1 MRRQV
6 VTAFFVLM
14 LCTMTMFGQRDLST
28 LVGTVTDPSGSAVA
42 NAKVTIIEE
51 NTGLRYD
58 VVTGNGGDFARP
70 ALKPGVYT
78 IEVVA
83 TGFNKGIRKGV
94 LLTSGDRTGADFQLK
109 LGEVTTSVEISAEAP
124 LLQTES
130 TIQGAQLGS
139 KAVGELPLGG
149 QRVFTY
155 LARLSPGVVP
165 NEPGARDATGGGF
178 SANGV
183 RSNGQNNF
191 LLNGV
196 DNNVNVIDFLNQTS
210 FVVGPSVEAIG
221 EMRIMTN
228 GYNAEYGRG
237 AGGVIN
243 VNIKS
248 GSNEIH
254 GSLFEYLQND
264 KLNANRWE
272 RNFSGAGRGP
282 FKQNQF
288 GAAVGGPIIKNRTFW
303 FANYQG
309 TIVRSTGGTVP
320 GLGTSAFF
328 TVPNAA
334 QKTGNFSHLLGN
346 TIANAPGGVNIREG
360 MIFNPLTQTMGAGG
374 PVRTPFAGNIIPT
387 ARLDPAAAKIMA
399 LFPNPSRLINGGN
412 GFQQDNYFV
421 TTAGQQSIHQGDV
434 RIDHRLSDKDSLFGS
449 LSWSDLDQFNGA
461 PLPGALDAT
470 YFASNSA
477 VTLARN
483 AMMSYTRVWS
493 PSIVTETRAAFTR
506 LVTSRVQAN
515 PDVDQ
520 FKAFG
525 IGGYNPTS
533 PLNGGLPS
541 TGIDR
546 YSGFGASDWLPSK
559 EYNNVWDFIQNVA
572 VNKGGHSYKF
582 GGEFRP
588 IKFPFFQFPSPHGNW
603 NFNRRETSF
612 SQAGTVAADNLTGDG
627 YASWLLGRVS
637 GGQMSTSN
645 FISSEKEAWA
655 FFAQDDWKVNS
666 KLTIN
671 YGLRYELFSPIGEK
685 FGRQSNL
692 DLQNLT
698 LVIPKGKDQDA
709 PLPPNF
715 GTSFPNLKVSRGQVS
730 KYLIPW
736 DKTNIAPRIG
746 FAYSLTSKMVVRA
759 GYGIFYGGEE
769 NQGGNPNRG
778 EQVPFNQTVQLNR
791 QGALTPFDPN
801 PFFNPNALEGGVS
814 RGFPTNIFSGLPAN
828 ISFRQL
834 INNFRN
840 PLVHKWNFSLQREFR
855 GQQALELAYVGN
867 RQARQLHFYDP
878 NACPN
883 SPIPNNPCDPRR
895 VVAPNL
901 FGINGTATFG
911 FGNYAGL
918 TAKYEKRYSA
928 GLQAL
933 VSYTWGH
940 ALATSG
946 TTLSGSSGFGV
957 LDPLNWS
964 TSYSSAAWDIRHSL
978 VGSFNYDLPFGKGK
992 SLMNTDSKALNALVG
1007 GWQMNGIM
1015 TLRTGNP
1022 ATFST
1027 NQCVGSYSKCLPDLT
1042 GPVGAPSGGRSAAAW
1057 FDTSKVTR
1065 PAPNTQGNAG
1075 LQSINIPGQHYMDL
1089 SMFKG
1094 INITERFKA
1103 QFRAEGF
1110 NITNSVQLATPN
1122 LTQGDPNFGR
1132 IFASQAGTERK
1143 FQLALRLMF

>member
-1 MRRQV
+1 M
-6 VTAFFVLM
+6 FFTLASS
-14 LCTMTMFGQRDLST
+14 LFAQRDLAT
-28 LVGTVTDPSGSAVA
+28 LVGTVTDAQGAAVPG
-42 NAKVTIIEE
+42 AKVVITEDA
-51 NTGLRYD
+51 TGLVYES
-58 VVTGNGGDFARP
+58 TSGGGGEYTRV
-70 ALKPGVYT
+70 ALKPGTYR
-78 IEVVA
+78 IEVSA
-83 TGFNKGIRKGV
+83 TGFKKGIRRNL
-94 LLTSGDRTGADFQLK
+94 LLTAGDRSAADIK
-109 LGEVTTSVEISAEAP
+109 LEVGEVTTTVEVSTQAP
-124 LLQTES
+124 LLQSES
-130 TIQGAQLGS
+130 TIVGASVDS
-139 KAVGELPLGG
+139 KQVSQLPLGG
-149 QRVFTY
+149 QRTFTY

-165 NEPGARDATGGGF
+165 NEPGARDAVGGGF

-221 EMRIMTN
+221 EMRVMTN

-237 AGGVIN
+237 AGGVVN
-243 VNIKS
+243 VTLKS
-248 GSNEIH
+248 GTNQIH

-272 RNFSGAGRGP
+272 RNFAGAKRGP

-288 GAAVGGPIIKNRTFW
+288 GAAVGGPLIKNRTFW

-309 TIVRSTGGTVP
+309 TVVRSTGGTVP
-320 GLGTSAFF
+320 GLGTSDFF
-328 TVPNAA
+328 TVPTAGMKN
-334 QKTGNFSHLLGN
+334 GDFSHLLN
-346 TIANAPGGVNIREG
+346 TPNAGEG
-360 MIFNPLTQTMGAGG
+360 MIYDPRTQVGAGATATR
-374 PVRTPFAGNIIPT
+374 VPFAGNIIPSS
-387 ARLDPAAAKIMA
+387 RFDPAAKKIID
-399 LFPNPSRLINGGN
+399 LFPNPTTLVNGGR
-412 GFQQDNYFV
+412 GFQQNNYFV
-421 TTAGQQSIHQGDV
+421 TTSGQQAIHQGDL
-434 RIDHRLSDKDSLFGS
+434 RMDHRISDKDSIFGS
-449 LSWSDLDQFNGA
+449 VSWSNLDQLNGA

-470 YFASNSA
+470 YFASNAA

-493 PSIVTETRAAFTR
+493 PAIVTETRAAFTR
-506 LVTSRVQAN
+506 LVTSRTQAD

-525 IGGYNPTS
+525 IGGYNPTG

-541 TGIDR
+541 TSIDR
-546 YSGFGASDWLPSK
+546 YSGFGASNWLPSK
-559 EYNNVWDFIQNVA
+559 EYNNVWDFIQNVS
-572 VNKGGHSYKF
+572 VVKNGHNFKF

-588 IKFPFFQFPSPHGNW
+588 IKFPFFQFPSPHGDW
-603 NFNRRETSF
+603 NFNRRETSIP
-612 SQAGTVAADNLTGDG
+612 SSTGADNTSGDG
-627 YASWLLGRVS
+627 YASWLLGRVT
-637 GGQMSTSN
+637 GGQMSTTN
-645 FISSEKEAWA
+645 FISSEKQAWA
-655 FFAQDDWKVNS
+655 FYAQDDWKITS

-692 DLQNLT
+692 DFQNLT

-715 GTSFPNLKVSRGQVS
+715 GTSFSMLKVSRGQVS

-736 DKTNIAPRIG
+736 DKTDIAPRIG
-746 FAYSLTSKMVVRA
+746 FAYSVNNKTVVRA

-778 EQVPFNQTVQLNR
+778 EQVPFNQTVQVNKT
-791 QGALTPFDPN
+791 GSLTAFDAN
-801 PFFNPNALEGGVS
+801 PFFPAAGGGVTA
-814 RGFPTNIFSGLPAN
+814 GFPTNIFSGLPAN

-834 INNFRN
+834 VNNFRN
-840 PLVHKWNFSLQREFR
+840 PLVHKWNFSLQREFA
-855 GQQALELAYVGN
+855 GQQAFELAYVGN

-883 SPIPNNPCDPRR
+883 SSIANNPCDPRR
-895 VVAPNL
+895 PVPGL

-911 FGNYAGL
+911 YGNYAGL

-928 GLQAL
+928 GLQSL
-933 VSYTWGH
+933 ISYTWGH

-957 LDPLNWS
+957 LDPTNWS

-978 VGSFNYDLPFGKGK
+978 VASFLYDLPFGTGK
-992 SLMNTDSKALNALVG
+992 QFLNGGSKAANFVLG
-1007 GWQMNGIM
+1007 GWQMNGIV

-1027 NQCVGSYSKCLPDLT
+1027 NQCVGSYSKCLPDVT
-1042 GPVGAPSGGRSAAAW
+1042 GKVGAPSAGRGPAAW
-1057 FDTSKVTR
+1057 FDTSAVKAPT
-1065 PAPNTQGNAG
+1065 PNTQGNAG
-1075 LQSINIPGQHYMDL
+1075 LQSINIPGQKNMDL
-1089 SMFKG
+1089 SLFKAV
-1094 INITERFKA
+1094 NITERTKV

-1110 NITNSVQLATPN
+1110 NIANTVQLGTPN

-1132 IFASQAGTERK
+1132 IFGSQPGTERK
-1143 FQLALRLMF
+1143 FQMALRLMF

>member
-1 MRRQV
+1 MRHVIR
-6 VTAFFVLM
+6 TALLLLFTFASSL
-14 LCTMTMFGQRDLST
+14 FAQRDLAT
-28 LVGTVTDPSGSAVA
+28 LVGTVTDPQGAAVPG
-42 NAKVTIIEE
+42 AKVSLVEDA
-51 NTGLRYD
+51 TGLQYEATVGAAGEYTR
-58 VVTGNGGDFARP
+58 V
-70 ALKPGVYT
+70 ALKPGTYR
-78 IEVVA
+78 IEVSA
-83 TGFNKGIRKGV
+83 PGFKKAVRRGI
-94 LLTSGDRTGADFQLK
+94 LLTAGDRTGADMRLEV
-109 LGEVTTSVEISAEAP
+109 GEVSTIVEISTQAP
-124 LLQTES
+124 LLQSES
-130 TIQGAQLGS
+130 TIIGASVDS
-139 KAVGELPLGG
+139 KQVSQLPLGG
-149 QRVFTY
+149 QRTFTF

-165 NEPGARDATGGGF
+165 NEPGARDAVGGGF

-196 DNNVNVIDFLNQTS
+196 DNNVNVIDFLNQTA

-221 EMRIMTN
+221 EMRVMTN

-237 AGGVIN
+237 AGGVVN
-243 VNIKS
+243 VTLKS
-248 GSNEIH
+248 GTNQLH

-272 RNFSGAGRGP
+272 RNFAGAGRGP

-288 GAAVGGPIIKNRTFW
+288 GAAVGGPAIKNRTFW

-328 TVPNAA
+328 TIPTA
-334 QKTGNFSHLLGN
+334 QMKNGDFSHLL
-346 TIANAPGGVNIREG
+346 NAPGAAPGEG
-360 MIFNPLTQTMGAGG
+360 MIYDPRTQVGAGATATR
-374 PVRTPFAGNIIPT
+374 VPFAGNIIPST
-387 ARLDPAAAKIMA
+387 RFDPASKKIMD
-399 LFPNPSRLINGGN
+399 LFPNPSRLINGGR

-421 TTAGQQSIHQGDV
+421 TTSGQQSIHQGDL
-434 RIDHRLSDKDSLFGS
+434 RMDHRISDKDSIFGS
-449 LSWSDLDQFNGA
+449 VSWSNLDQLNGA

-470 YFASNSA
+470 YFASNAA

-493 PSIVTETRAAFTR
+493 PTVLTETRAAFTR

-525 IGGYNPTS
+525 IGGYNPTG

-541 TGIDR
+541 TSIDR

-559 EYNNVWDFIQNVA
+559 EYNNVWDFIQNVSI
-572 VNKGGHSYKF
+572 VKNGHNFKF
-582 GGEFRP
+582 GAEFRP
-588 IKFPFFQFPSPHGNW
+588 IKFPFLQFPSPHGNW
-603 NFNRRETSF
+603 NFNRRETSIP
-612 SQAGTVAADNLTGDG
+612 SSTGADNLTGDG
-627 YASWLLGRVS
+627 YASWLLGRVT

-645 FISSEKEAWA
+645 FISSEKEAWG

-666 KLTIN
+666 KLTVN

-692 DLQNLT
+692 DYQNLT
-698 LVIPKGKDQDA
+698 LFIPKGKDQDA

-715 GTSFPNLKVSRGQVS
+715 ATSFSMLKVSRGQVS

-736 DKTNIAPRIG
+736 DKTNLAPRIG
-746 FAYSLTSKMVVRA
+746 FSYAATSKMVVRA

-778 EQVPFNQTVQLNR
+778 EQVPFNQTVQVNR
-791 QGALTPFDPN
+791 TGSLTLFDAN
-801 PFFNPNALEGGVS
+801 PFFPAAGGGVTN
-814 RGFPTNIFSGLPAN
+814 GFPANIFSGLPAN

-834 INNFRN
+834 VNNFRN
-840 PLVHKWNFSLQREFR
+840 PLVHKWNVSLQHEFA

-867 RQARQLHFYDP
+867 HQARQLHFYDP

-883 SPIPNNPCDPRR
+883 STIANNPCDPRR
-895 VVAPNL
+895 PVPGL

-911 FGNYAGL
+911 YGNYAGL

-928 GLQAL
+928 GLQSL
-933 VSYTWGH
+933 ISYTWGH

-946 TTLSGSSGFGV
+946 TTLSGSAGFGT

-964 TSYSSAAWDIRHSL
+964 KNYSSAAWDIRHSL
-978 VGSFNYDLPFGKGK
+978 TASFLYDLPFGTGK
-992 SLMNTDSKALNALVG
+992 AFLGSNSKAVNAVLG
-1007 GWQMNGIM
+1007 GWQMNGIL

-1027 NQCVGSYSKCLPDLT
+1027 NQCVGSFSKCLPDVS
-1042 GPVGAPSGGRSAAAW
+1042 GKVGEPSGGRSAAAW
-1057 FDTSKVTR
+1057 FDTGVVKA

-1075 LQSINIPGQHYMDL
+1075 LQSINIPGQKNMDVSL
-1089 SMFKG
+1089 FKAV
-1094 INITERFKA
+1094 NLTERMKV

-1122 LTQGDPNFGR
+1122 LTQGDPNFGK
-1132 IFASQAGTERK
+1132 IFASQPGTERK
-1143 FQLALRLMF
+1143 MQFALRFMF

>member
-6 VTAFFVLM
+6 VLAFLILLLFA
-14 LCTMTMFGQRDLST
+14 MTSFGQRDLAT
-28 LVGTVTDPSGSAVA
+28 LVGNVTDPSGAAVA
-42 NAKVTIIEE
+42 GAKVTIIEE
-51 NTGLRYD
+51 ATGLRYEL
-58 VVTGNGGDFARP
+58 TAGGGGEFARP

-78 IEVVA
+78 VEVEA
-83 TGFNKGIRKGV
+83 KGFNKAFRKGI
-94 LLTSGDRTGADFQLK
+94 LLTGGDRTGVDFQLK
-109 LGEVTTSVEISAEAP
+109 LGEVSTAVEVAAEAP

-139 KAVGELPLGG
+139 KATGELPLGG
-149 QRVFTY
+149 QRTFTF

-165 NEPGARDATGGGF
+165 NEPGARDAVGGGF

-221 EMRIMTN
+221 EMRVMTN

-237 AGGVIN
+237 AGGVVN
-243 VNIKS
+243 VNLKS
-248 GSNEIH
+248 GTNEIH

-272 RNFSGAGRGP
+272 RNFSNAGRGP

-288 GAAVGGPIIKNRTFW
+288 GAAAGGRIIKNRTFW
-303 FANYQG
+303 FADYQG
-309 TIVRSTGGTVP
+309 TQVRSTGGTVP

-328 TVPNAA
+328 TIPTAA
-334 QKTGNFSHLLGN
+334 MKQGNFSSLLGN
-346 TIANAPGGVNIREG
+346 TIANAPGGANIREG
-360 MIFNPLTQTMGAGG
+360 MIFDPLTQTNGAGG
-374 PVRTPFAGNIIPT
+374 LVRTPFAGNIIP
-387 ARLDPAAAKIMA
+387 ASRLDPAAKKIMD
-399 LFPNPSRLINGGN
+399 LFPNPSRVINGGQ

-421 TTAGQQSIHQGDV
+421 TTSGQQTIHQGDL
-434 RIDHRLSDKDSLFGS
+434 RLDHRLSDKDTLFGS
-449 LSWSDLDQFNGA
+449 MSWSDLDQFNGA

-470 YFASNSA
+470 YFASNAA

-483 AMMSYTRVWS
+483 AMLSYTRVWT

-506 LVTSRVQAN
+506 LVTSRTQAL
-515 PDVDQ
+515 PEVDQ

-525 IGGYNPTS
+525 IGGYNPTG

-541 TGIDR
+541 TSIDR

-582 GGEFRP
+582 GAEFRP
-588 IKFPFFQFPSPHGNW
+588 IKFPFLQFPSPHGNW

-612 SQAGTVAADNLTGDG
+612 PNAGTVGADNLTGDG

-637 GGQMSTSN
+637 GGQMSTTN
-645 FISSEKEAWA
+645 FISSEKSAWA
-655 FFAQDDWKVNS
+655 FYAQDDWKVNS

-671 YGLRYELFSPIGEK
+671 YGIRYELFSPIGEK

-692 DLQNLT
+692 DYQALT
-698 LVIPKGKDQDA
+698 LFIPKGKDQDA

-715 GTSFPNLKVSRGQVS
+715 ATSFPMLKVSRGQVD
-730 KYLIPW
+730 KYMIPW
-736 DKTNIAPRIG
+736 DKTNFGPRIG
-746 FAYSLTSKMVVRA
+746 FAYSLNQKTVVRA

-778 EQVPFNQTVQLNR
+778 EQVPFNQTVQVNR
-791 QGALTPFDPN
+791 TGALTAFDPN
-801 PFFNPNALEGGVS
+801 PFFNPNGQEAGVS

-834 INNFRN
+834 VNNFRN
-840 PLVHKWNFSLQREFR
+840 PLVHKWNFAIQREFR
-855 GQQALELAYVGN
+855 GAQAFELSYIGN

-895 VVAPNL
+895 PVPGL

-911 FGNYAGL
+911 FGNYAGM
-918 TAKYEKRYSA
+918 TAKYEKRYSS

-957 LDPLNWS
+957 LDPRNWS

-978 VGSFNYDLPFGKGK
+978 TASFNYELPMGRGKA
-992 SLMNTDSKALNALVG
+992 LLNTDSKMVNAFIG
-1007 GWQMNGIM
+1007 GWQLNGIL

-1027 NQCVGSYSKCLPDLT
+1027 NNCVGSYSKCLPDVT

-1057 FDTSKVTR
+1057 FDTSKVVA
-1065 PAPNTQGNAG
+1065 PKPNTQGNAG
-1075 LQSINIPGQHYMDL
+1075 LQSINVPGQQYMDL
-1089 SMFKG
+1089 SLFKAV
-1094 INITERFKA
+1094 NITERYKM

-1110 NITNSVQLATPN
+1110 NITNTVQLGTPN

-1132 IFASQAGTERK
+1132 IFSSQAGTERK
-1143 FQLALRLMF
+1143 FQMALRFMF

>member
-1 MRRQV
+1 
-6 VTAFFVLM
+6 
-14 LCTMTMFGQRDLST
+14 MTED
-28 LVGTVTDPSGSAVA
+28 A
-42 NAKVTIIEE
+42 
-51 NTGLRYD
+51 TGLVYEST
-58 VVTGNGGDFARP
+58 TGAGGEYIRV
-70 ALKPGVYT
+70 ALKPGTYR
-78 IEVVA
+78 IEVSA
-83 TGFNKGIRKGV
+83 TGFKKGIRRNL
-94 LLTSGDRTGADFQLK
+94 LLTAGDRSAADIK
-109 LGEVTTSVEISAEAP
+109 LEVGEVSTTVEVSSQAPVLQSESAIVGASVD
-124 LLQTES
+124 
-130 TIQGAQLGS
+130 S
-139 KAVGELPLGG
+139 KQVSQLPLGG
-149 QRVFTY
+149 QRNFAF

-165 NEPGARDATGGGF
+165 NEPGARDAVGGGF

-221 EMRIMTN
+221 EMRVMTN

-237 AGGVIN
+237 AGGVVN
-243 VNIKS
+243 VTLRN
-248 GSNEIH
+248 GTNQIH
-254 GSLFEYLQND
+254 GALFEYLQNNR
-264 KLNANRWE
+264 LNANRWE
-272 RNFSGAGRGP
+272 RNFAGAARGP
-282 FKQNQF
+282 LKQNQF
-288 GAAVGGPIIKNRTFW
+288 GVAVGGPAIKNRTFW

-309 TIVRSTGGTVP
+309 TRVRSTGGTVP
-320 GLGTSAFF
+320 GLGTSDFF
-328 TVPNAA
+328 TIPTPAM
-334 QKTGNFSHLLGN
+334 KTGDFSQLLGAA
-346 TIANAPGGVNIREG
+346 IPGTSAAEG
-360 MIFNPLTQTMGAGG
+360 MIFDPLSQVGTGTTAT
-374 PVRTPFAGNIIPT
+374 RTPFSGNIIPA
-387 ARLDPAAAKIMA
+387 ARMDAAARKIID
-399 LFPNPSRLINGGN
+399 LFPSPTRLINGGR
-412 GFQQDNYFV
+412 GFQQNNYFV
-421 TTAGQQSIHQGDV
+421 TTSGQQAINQGDL
-434 RIDHRLSDKDSLFGS
+434 RLDHRISDKDSIFGS
-449 LSWSDLDQFNGA
+449 LSWSNLDQLNGA

-470 YFASNSA
+470 YFASNAA

-493 PSIVTETRAAFTR
+493 PSVVTETRAAFTR
-506 LVTSRVQAN
+506 LVTSRTQAN
-515 PDVDQ
+515 PEVDQ

-525 IGGYNPTS
+525 IGGYNPTG

-541 TGIDR
+541 TTIDR

-572 VNKGGHSYKF
+572 INKNGHSFKF

-603 NFNRRETSF
+603 NFNRRETSIP
-612 SQAGTVAADNLTGDG
+612 SSTGADNLTGDG
-627 YASWLLGRVS
+627 YASWLLGRVT
-637 GGQMSTSN
+637 GGQMSTTN
-645 FISSEKEAWA
+645 FISSEKQAWA
-655 FFAQDDWKVNS
+655 FYAQDDWKITS

-671 YGLRYELFSPIGEK
+671 YGLRYELFSPIGER

-692 DLQNLT
+692 DFQNLT

-715 GTSFPNLKVSRGQVS
+715 GTSFSMLKVSRGEVS

-736 DKTNIAPRIG
+736 DKTNLAPRIG
-746 FAYSLTSKMVVRA
+746 FAYSVNNKTVVRA

-778 EQVPFNQTVQLNR
+778 EQVPFNQTVQVNR
-791 QGALTPFDPN
+791 TGSLTAFDAN
-801 PFFNPNALEGGVS
+801 PFFPTAGGVTA
-814 RGFPTNIFSGLPAN
+814 GFPANIFSGLPAN

-834 INNFRN
+834 VNNFRN
-840 PLVHKWNFSLQREFR
+840 PLVHKWNASIQREFGN
-855 GQQALELAYVGN
+855 GQAFELAYVGN

-883 SPIPNNPCDPRR
+883 SSIANNPCDPRR
-895 VVAPNL
+895 PVPGL

-918 TAKYEKRYSA
+918 TAKYEKRYSS
-928 GLQAL
+928 GLQSL
-933 VSYTWGH
+933 ISYTWGH

-946 TTLSGSSGFGV
+946 TTLSGSAGFGV
-957 LDPLNWS
+957 LDPRNWS

-978 VGSFNYDLPFGKGK
+978 VASFLYDLPFGTGK
-992 SLMNTDSKALNALVG
+992 QFMNSSKAMNAVLG
-1007 GWQMNGIM
+1007 GWQMNGIV

-1027 NQCVGSYSKCLPDLT
+1027 NQCVGSYSKCLPDVT
-1042 GPVGAPSGGRSAAAW
+1042 GKVGAPSGGRSAAAW
-1057 FDTSKVTR
+1057 FDTSAVKA

-1075 LQSINIPGQHYMDL
+1075 LQSLNIPGQKNMDISLFKAVNL
-1089 SMFKG
+1089 S
-1094 INITERFKA
+1094 ERFKV

-1110 NITNSVQLATPN
+1110 NLTNTVQLGTPN

-1132 IFASQAGTERK
+1132 ILSSQPGTERK
-1143 FQLALRLMF
+1143 FQMALRFMF

>member
-1 MRRQV
+1 MRRHV
-6 VTAFFVLM
+6 VIALLLFLCALTAFA
-14 LCTMTMFGQRDLST
+14 QRDLAT
-28 LVGTVTDPSGSAVA
+28 MVGNVTDPSGAAVA
-42 NAKVTIIEE
+42 GAKVIIIEE
-51 NTGLRYD
+51 ATGLRYEL
-58 VVTGNGGDFARP
+58 TSGSGGDFARP

-78 IEVVA
+78 VEVEA
-83 TGFNKGIRKGV
+83 AGFNKAFRKGI
-94 LLTSGDRTGADFQLK
+94 LLTGGDRTGVDFQLK
-109 LGEVTTSVEISAEAP
+109 LGEVTTAVEVAAEAP

-130 TIQGAQLGS
+130 TIQGAQLNS
-139 KAVGELPLGG
+139 KQTSELPLGG
-149 QRVFTY
+149 QRTFTF

-165 NEPGARDATGGGF
+165 NEPGARDAVGGGF

-221 EMRIMTN
+221 EMRVMTN

-237 AGGVIN
+237 AGGVVN
-243 VNIKS
+243 VNLKS
-248 GSNEIH
+248 GTNQLH
-254 GSLFEYLQND
+254 GYLFEYLQND
-264 KLNANRWE
+264 KFNANRWE
-272 RNFSGAGRGP
+272 RNFSNASRGP

-288 GAAVGGPIIKNRTFW
+288 GVAVGGPIIKNRTFW

-309 TIVRSTGGTVP
+309 TQVRSTGGTVP

-328 TVPNAA
+328 TIPNAA
-334 QKTGNFSHLLGN
+334 MKNGDFSHLLGD
-346 TIANAPGGVNIREG
+346 TIANAPGGANIRTG
-360 MIFNPLTQTMGAGG
+360 MIFDPLTQTGSGTTLT
-374 PVRTPFAGNIIPT
+374 RTPFAGNIIP
-387 ARLDPAAAKIMA
+387 ASRFDPAAKKIMD
-399 LFPNPSRLINGGN
+399 LFPSPSRLINNGV

-421 TTAGQQSIHQGDV
+421 TTAGRQTIHQGDV
-434 RIDHRLSDKDSLFGS
+434 RIDHRLSDKDTLFGS

-470 YFASNSA
+470 YFASNAA

-506 LVTSRVQAN
+506 LVTSRTQAN
-515 PDVDQ
+515 PETDQ

-525 IGGYNPTS
+525 IGGYNPTG

-541 TGIDR
+541 TSIDR

-572 VNKGGHSYKF
+572 INKGGHSYKF
-582 GGEFRP
+582 GAEFRP
-588 IKFPFFQFPSPHGNW
+588 IKFPFFQFPNPHGNW

-612 SQAGTVAADNLTGDG
+612 PQAGTVGADNNTGDG

-637 GGQMSTSN
+637 GGRMSTTN
-645 FISSEKEAWA
+645 FISSEKEAWG

-666 KLTIN
+666 RLTIN
-671 YGLRYELFSPIGEK
+671 YGIRYELFSPIGEK

-692 DLQNLT
+692 DFQALT
-698 LVIPKGKDQDA
+698 LFIPKGKDQDA

-715 GTSFPNLKVSRGQVS
+715 ATSFPILKVSRGEVD

-736 DKTNIAPRIG
+736 DKTSIAPRIG
-746 FAYSLTSKMVVRA
+746 FAFSLTPKTVLRA

-769 NQGGNPNRG
+769 NQGGDPNRG
-778 EQVPFNQTVQLNR
+778 EQVPFNQTVVIDR
-791 QGALTPFDPN
+791 TGSLTAFDPN
-801 PFFNPNALEGGVS
+801 PNFNPGGVGGGVT
-814 RGFPTNIFSGLPAN
+814 RGFPLNIFSGLPAN
-828 ISFRQL
+828 INFRQVV
-834 INNFRN
+834 NNFRN
-840 PLVHKWNFSLQREFR
+840 PMVHKWNFAVQREFR
-855 GQQALELAYVGN
+855 GSQAFELSYVGN
-867 RQARQLHFYDP
+867 HQAKQLHFYSP

-895 VVAPNL
+895 PVPQL
-901 FGINGTATFG
+901 FNINATATFG
-911 FGNYAGL
+911 YGNYAGL

-946 TTLSGSSGFGV
+946 TPLSGSAGFGT
-957 LDPLNWS
+957 LDPLDWS
-964 TSYSSAAWDIRHSL
+964 KSYSSAAWDIRHSFTA
-978 VGSFNYDLPFGKGK
+978 SFNYELPFGKGK
-992 SLMNTDSKALNALVG
+992 SLLNTDNRAANAILG
-1007 GWQMNGIM
+1007 GWQMNGIA
-1015 TLRTGNP
+1015 TFRTGNP

-1027 NQCVGSYSKCLPDLT
+1027 NNCVGSYSKCLPDVT
-1042 GPVGAPSGGRSAAAW
+1042 GKVGAPSGGRSAAAW
-1057 FDTSKVTR
+1057 FDTSKVKA

-1075 LQSINIPGQHYMDL
+1075 LQSINIPGQQYMDL
-1089 SMFKG
+1089 SLFKG
-1094 INITERFKA
+1094 VNITERYKI

-1110 NITNSVQLATPN
+1110 NITNTVQLATPN

-1132 IFASQAGTERK
+1132 IFASQPGTERK
-1143 FQLALRLMF
+1143 FQMALRFMF